1 VTAQAV
7 HANCV
12 VVGTRGLLILGE
24 AGCGK
29 SSLSE
34 TLVEA
39 ATARG
44 NRGVL
49 VADDRVFL
57 SCEEERVIASVP
69 ETIRGKLEIRGFGLV
84 DAAFQTTA
92 RIHLLV
98 NLVPMTAM
106 ERLPEEALPMQTVAE
121 GLLPTVTCPANEPDI
136 SVRQIRWAFRSLF
149 PGGPDYI

>member
-1 VTAQAV
+1 MTAQAV

-12 VVGTRGLLILGE
+12 IVGTRGLLILGD

-34 TLVEA
+34 TLIEA
-39 ATARG
+39 ARARG

-69 ETIRGKLEIRGFGLV
+69 GTIQGKLEIRGFGLV

-98 NLVPMTAM
+98 NLVPMVEV
-106 ERLPEEALPMQTVAE
+106 ERLPEEALPMKSVAE
-121 GLLPTVTCPANEPDI
+121 GHLPGVTCPANEPDI
-136 SVRQIRWAFRSLF
+136 SLRQVRWAFRSLF